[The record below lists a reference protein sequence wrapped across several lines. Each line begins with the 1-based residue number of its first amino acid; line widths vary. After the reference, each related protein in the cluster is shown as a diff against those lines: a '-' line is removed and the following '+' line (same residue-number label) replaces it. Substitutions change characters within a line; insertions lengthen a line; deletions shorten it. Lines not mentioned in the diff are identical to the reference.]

1 MCSKAY
7 QIEVR
12 KKVTLMKLR
21 ILIWEPPGADV
32 TKLHPVLPLQFSTAL
47 KLDAL
52 GPQGLE
58 VRANF

>member
-1 MCSKAY
+1 
-7 QIEVR
+7 
-12 KKVTLMKLR
+12 MKLS

-47 KLDAL
+47 KLNAL